1 MNQQWTTNLAEDI
14 RQKAH
19 DAAEDYGRSQHQAE
33 IITAKGAPFFHAFAN
48 ALESNVNEVRHH
60 LQGDVTSSDTL
71 FQTVSRTE
79 LKLTRAGFPWFDAHI
94 TYQDPNIVLDY
105 AKGPGCGG
113 DPSLDRKT
121 SNFTFQAAGTDA
133 LFLEE
138 SFDENPKRFDT
149 PEDLARHITE
159 LLFRI

>member
-1 MNQQWTTNLAEDI
+1 MNQQWTANLAEDI

-19 DAAEDYGRSQHQAE
+19 DAAKDYGRSQHQAE
-33 IITAKGAPFFHAFAN
+33 IITTKGAPFFQAFADSLKN
-48 ALESNVNEVRHH
+48 NVTEVQRH

-71 FQTVSRTE
+71 FQTVSHTE
-79 LKLTRAGFPWFDAHI
+79 LKLTRTRFPWFDAHI
-94 TYQDPNIVLDY
+94 TYQDPTIALDY
-105 AKGPGCGG
+105 AKGPGVGA

-121 SNFTFQAAGTDA
+121 CNFIFRVTGPGA

-138 SFDENPKRFDT
+138 SFNENPKRFDT
-149 PEDLARHITE
+149 PEDFARHITE

>member
-1 MNQQWTTNLAEDI
+1 MDQQWTTNLAEDI

-33 IITAKGAPFFHAFAN
+33 IVTTKGAPFFQAFAN
-48 ALESNVNEVRHH
+48 ALQNNVTEVQRH
-60 LQGDVTSSDTL
+60 LQGDVTSSDTF
-71 FQTVSRTE
+71 FQTVSHIE
-79 LKLTRAGFPWFDAHI
+79 LKLTRARFPWFDAHI
-94 TYQDPNIVLDY
+94 TFQDPNVVLDY
-105 AKGPGCGG
+105 AKGPGVGT

-121 SNFTFQAAGTDA
+121 HNFTFQIAGTDA

-138 SFDENPKRFDT
+138 SFNENPKRFDT

>member
-1 MNQQWTTNLAEDI
+1 MDKRWTTNLAEDI

-33 IITAKGAPFFHAFAN
+33 IITTKGTPFFHVFAN
-48 ALESNVNEVRHH
+48 ALQSNVTEVQRH

-71 FQTVSRTE
+71 FQTVSPTE
-79 LKLTRAGFPWFDAHI
+79 LKLTRARFPWFDAHI
-94 TYQDPNIVLDY
+94 TFQDPNIILDY
-105 AKGPGCGG
+105 AKSPGIAT
-113 DPSLDRKT
+113 DPSLDRET
-121 SNFTFQAAGTDA
+121 RNFTFQVVGADA

-138 SFDENPKRFDT
+138 SFNEDPKRFDT